1 MSPVAAAFPA
11 LPDAP
16 SGPDPICTSGP
27 SDGRGHLLLIEPDAR
42 AAITL
47 LRALC
52 PLARVR
58 LASGLADAQAQAA
71 VDPPELVLVS
81 DRLPE
86 AAAGDLAAC
95 WQALPDLA
103 GLPRMALTAGDDPA
117 HEALL
122 LDGGA
127 LGCLPRRADA
137 VLLRSRVQVL
147 LQLLR
152 SAARWR
158 HQAERDAL
166 TGLAGRHHIDEVLLR
181 EWRLARRQG
190 RPLALLMIDIDH
202 FKAFN
207 DHHGHPAGDDCL
219 RQVAQV
225 LQQALR
231 RPTDLAGR
239 WGGEEFLVLLS
250 ETDLHGALVVAQLL
264 REALAERN
272 IHHGGLPGPQARVT
286 ASIGVAAWTPGSGDA
301 DCAGDG
307 GVQSLLATADAALY
321 EAKRGGRDAVQW
333 QLLPQAP
340 LRLHGHPLHPPH

>member
-1 MSPVAAAFPA
+1 MSFIAAAPRP
-11 LPDAP
+11 LSDV
-16 SGPDPICTSGP
+16 TSGP
-27 SDGRGHLLLIEPDAR
+27 AESPGHLLVIEPDAR

-58 LASGLADAQAQAA
+58 LASGLADAQAAA
-71 VDPPELVLVS
+71 AIEAPELVLVS

-86 AAAGDLAAC
+86 VSAVELAAC
-95 WQALPDLA
+95 WQSLPDLA
-103 GLPRMALTAGDDPA
+103 DLPRMALTLGDDPA
-117 HEALL
+117 QEARL

-127 LGCLPRRADA
+127 LGCLPRQADA
-137 VLLRSRVQVL
+137 ALLRSRVQVL

-152 SAARWR
+152 RAARWR

-166 TGLAGRHHIDEVLLR
+166 TGLAGRHHIDAVLQR
-181 EWRLARRQG
+181 EWRLAQRQG

-207 DHHGHPAGDDCL
+207 DHHGHPAGDHCL

-250 ETDLHGALVVAQLL
+250 ETDLHGALVVAHLL
-264 REALAERN
+264 RQALAQRD
-272 IHHGGLPGPQARVT
+272 IRHGGLDDPQARVT
-286 ASIGVAAWTPGSGDA
+286 VSIGVSAWTPDGGDA
-301 DCAGDG
+301 GLAGDS

-321 EAKRGGRDAVQW
+321 AAKRGGRDAVQW

-340 LRLHGHPLHPPH
+340 LGLHSGRAAQPAH